1 MTTTTLLPSP
11 LGPLL
16 TYYACAAVT
25 IYVLLGRFS
34 SPNPRLK
41 RLKLRD
47 LERIEEENPPAPLAE
62 SDGVPL
68 NAGNPSS
75 SKPLAGA
82 GVQLQSVSPSA
93 SSERKA
99 PMRRKLSFLST
110 TGIVA
115 NPFMNFTWAI
125 PRMER
130 IKCALLGPVLIPP
143 RLVLLF
149 VSLFGAYGFG
159 KLSTIGAELE
169 RPLPRW
175 RIELQRPMKFF
186 ARGIMFALGYHWVS
200 VKGKKVIRPT
210 KGQQDYDR
218 RRGSIC

>member
-1 MTTTTLLPSP
+1 MTTTLLPTP

-41 RLKLRD
+41 RLKLKD
-47 LERIEEENPPAPLAE
+47 LERIEEENPSAPLSE
-62 SDGVPL
+62 SDGVSL

-82 GVQLQSVSPSA
+82 GVQLQPVSA
-93 SSERKA
+93 SSSRKA
-99 PMRRKLSFLST
+99 PMKRKLSFLAT

-143 RLVLLF
+143 RLILLF
-149 VSLFGAYGFG
+149 VSLLGAYGFG

-186 ARGIMFALGYHWVS
+186 ARGIMFALGYHWIS
-200 VKGKKVIRPT
+200 VKGKKVSQRT
-210 KGQQDYDR
+210 KGRLDGDGRQ
-218 RRGSIC
+218 GSIC

>member
-1 MTTTTLLPSP
+1 MTTTLLPTP

-25 IYVLLGRFS
+25 IYVMLGRFS

-41 RLKLRD
+41 RLTLKD
-47 LERIEEENPPAPLAE
+47 LERIEEENPSAPLSE
-62 SDGVPL
+62 SDGVSL

-82 GVQLQSVSPSA
+82 GVQLQPVSA
-93 SSERKA
+93 SSSRKA
-99 PMRRKLSFLST
+99 PMKRKLSFLAT

-143 RLVLLF
+143 RLILLF
-149 VSLFGAYGFG
+149 VSLLGAYGFG

-186 ARGIMFALGYHWVS
+186 ARGIMFALGYHWIS
-200 VKGKKVIRPT
+200 VKGKKVSQRT
-210 KGQQDYDR
+210 KGR
-218 RRGSIC
+218 LER